1 MSRKFILSESSYDFK
16 YRNILSNIPN
26 IEVIEGSYFSLLRLF
41 LKKNTYYHIRYIKFR
56 GYIRTFFRL
65 AIIYLIAKIS
75 GNKVIWSCHNIYEHN
90 IPSTRYNDI
99 IRDLLCKYADNII
112 VFHRDI
118 LKYLPKRCHHKTT
131 VASFG
136 DFRDFIY
143 SQTDINEKFQEKY
156 TAWLTSLQISQP
168 AVISISAAKR
178 NSLDLLF
185 KVADLHCINVL
196 AIAPNLGKKVNKSN
210 NILFYNDSFV
220 KKEVAE
226 ILENSKQLI
235 GFIGHDNISVPTS
248 VYMYASFGIPII
260 ALNFKP
266 TKTIVGDYKIGEVI
280 ACSDEFFEAYQK
292 IINNYDEYYLNCKRF
307 ITANSWEKSAE
318 AHRKIFDN

>member
-99 IRDLLCKYADNII
+99 IRNLLCKYVDNII

-156 TAWLTSLQISQP
+156 TAWLTSLQVSQP

-185 KVADLHCINVL
+185 KVADLHRINVL
-196 AIAPNLGKKVNKSN
+196 AIAPNLGKKVNESLK
-210 NILFYNDSFV
+210 
-220 KKEVAE
+220 
-226 ILENSKQLI
+226 
-235 GFIGHDNISVPTS
+235 
-248 VYMYASFGIPII
+248 
-260 ALNFKP
+260 
-266 TKTIVGDYKIGEVI
+266 
-280 ACSDEFFEAYQK
+280 AYQIK
-292 IINNYDEYYLNCKRF
+292 YAKQMSDLNEEMTEVFTTENDYQHSEIKRGNDRMK
-307 ITANSWEKSAE
+307 ALEDLLQQEKDDRVQSLN
-318 AHRKIFDN
+318 D